1 MPDSAS
7 LLTGVSAGVGLCVG
21 PIYISEIAPSSIRGA
36 VGQYILCLLAL
47 SC

>member
-21 PIYISEIAPSSIRGA
+21 PIYISEIAPSKIKGS
-36 VGQYILCLLAL
+36 VGQ
-47 SC
+47 